1 MAYQNTNLRLF
12 AAFAAAILIFT
23 GCSARMK
30 KPVRVC
36 PGKESIADSLSVLHL
51 QLENAV
57 QFKAAGSCLLRYYAA
72 DKKTEKVN
80 FTVKLWVNPPAEIYV
95 QGDVAF
101 DPKGIV
107 FGSNEGQFWLAI
119 KLKEISSYWWGACAG
134 QGSFEKL
141 MINPRL
147 VLEALGLIAMQ
158 DEQGWSL
165 SKEGAFDVLTKQ
177 QAGVKTRKIYVNNC
191 DYLVRKIEYFDVTGR
206 KVAVA
211 ELDKYKEI
219 SENFFVPRSVKITSP
234 AAERAGDCISVSF
247 NLESA
252 KPADFTQKLRN
263 LIFNRLKPEGFRH
276 IYKIVN
282 GKIIEQPQ

>member
-1 MAYQNTNLRLF
+1 MVYQNTNLRLF
-12 AAFAAAILIFT
+12 AAFAAAILIFS
-23 GCSARMK
+23 GCSVRM
-30 KPVRVC
+30 RVC
-36 PGKESIADSLSVLHL
+36 PGRESAAESLSVLRL
-51 QLENAV
+51 QGENAV
-57 QFKAAGSCLLRYYAA
+57 QFKASGSCLLQYYAA
-72 DKKTEKVN
+72 DKKTKKEN
-80 FTVKLWVNPPAEIYV
+80 FPVKLWVNPPAEIYV

-119 KLKEISSYWWGACAG
+119 KLKEISSYWWGAYTR
-134 QGSFEKL
+134 QSSFEKL

-147 VLEALGLIAMQ
+147 VLEALGLVALQ

-165 SKEGAFDVLTKQ
+165 SNQGAFDVLTKQ
-177 QAGVKTRKIYVNNC
+177 QAGVKTGKIYINNC
-191 DYLVRKIEYFDVTGR
+191 DYLVRKIEYFDVNGS
-206 KVAVA
+206 KAAVV
-211 ELDKYKEI
+211 EVDKYKKI
-219 SENFFVPRSVKITSP
+219 SENFFVPRTVKITNP

-263 LIFNRLKPEGFRH
+263 RIFNRLKPEGFRH

-282 GKIIEQPQ
+282 GKIIEQPK